1 MLYYNGN
8 RCEKAGEDM
17 DLRRTIYQELLEWKE
32 EASGKVLEVNGAR
45 QVGKT
50 YILDKFARE
59 NYKTY
64 IYINMVQ
71 SSGKAFLEC
80 LNSIQN
86 EWKPGTK
93 REEKPIHKAINLFDD
108 QFEDCKDT
116 IIVIDEIQESPE
128 VFSMIREFARGF
140 EANFIVTGSYLGK
153 TFNKEYFLPAGDI
166 DILNLDTLSFE
177 EFLMAVGKYEIYQD
191 IDLFGAGL
199 HEQYDEI
206 KSWYD
211 IYCQIGGYPAVVK
224 KYIEK
229 KDISACKKETANII
243 KIFIEESERYFD
255 DILEVNLLEQ
265 MLPAVAQSMI
275 KEKKGSSDLIKELSG
290 IVFRD
295 DSNRVTKKSINQA
308 IAWLYRSNVIGY
320 CGQVNEGDIL
330 NVTPNCRFYF
340 RDLGTCRHFL
350 EIAGASPDTIAGIIN
365 ENFVYISLKKRVD
378 NMEIAGTTPWYA
390 LYKDGELDFFVN
402 SRQDY
407 CNYGI
412 EVKAGR
418 AVGRTANLMLQ
429 DGKINY
435 LYLLKGDTYGGI
447 EDKKYTVP
455 IYLADRIEFNI

>member
-1 MLYYNGN
+1 MLYYNEN
-8 RCEKAGEDM
+8 RCEMAGEDM
-17 DLRRTIYQELLEWKE
+17 DLQRTIYNELLKWKE
-32 EASGKVLEVNGAR
+32 ESSGKVLEVNGAR

-59 NYKTY
+59 NYKNY

-71 SSGKAFLEC
+71 SSGRALLEC
-80 LNSIQN
+80 LDSVQK
-86 EWKPGTK
+86 EWKPGVK
-93 REEKPIHKAINLFDD
+93 REEKPIHKAVTLFDD
-108 QFEDCKDT
+108 CFVDCKDT
-116 IIVIDEIQESPE
+116 VVVIDEIQESPE
-128 VFSMIREFARGF
+128 VFSMIREFAREF

-166 DILNLDTLSFE
+166 DILNLDTMSYE
-177 EFLMAVGKYEIYQD
+177 EFLMAVGAHDVYEN
-191 IDLFGAGL
+191 IDLFGESV
-199 HEQYDEI
+199 HEQYEEL
-206 KSWYD
+206 KKWYD

-229 KDISACKKETANII
+229 KDIAACKKETANII

-275 KEKKGSSDLIKELSG
+275 KELSG

-295 DSNRVTKKSINQA
+295 DSNRIMKKSINQA
-308 IAWLYRSNVIGY
+308 IAWLYRSNVVGY

-340 RDLGTCRHFL
+340 RDLGVCRYFL
-350 EIAGASPDTIAGIIN
+350 EIAGASLDTIAGIIN

-418 AVGRTANLMLQ
+418 AVGRSANQMLQ
-429 DGKINY
+429 DGKIKY
-435 LYLLKGDTYGGI
+435 LYLLKGDTCGGI
-447 EDKKYTVP
+447 ENKKYTVP
-455 IYLADRIEFNI
+455 IYLMDRINFNLKEVK